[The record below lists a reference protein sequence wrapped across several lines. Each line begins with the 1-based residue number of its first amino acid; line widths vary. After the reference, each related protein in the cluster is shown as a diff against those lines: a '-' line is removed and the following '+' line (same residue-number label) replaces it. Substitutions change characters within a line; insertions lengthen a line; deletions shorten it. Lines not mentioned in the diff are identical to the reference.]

1 MGNPKGDENPSGS
14 RGRWKVLIVDDDPDL
29 RDSFHELLEGEGYD
43 VLEAA
48 DGPAALAI
56 LRASRYPMV
65 VLLDMMMPLMR
76 GDRVI
81 DILIK
86 ERALP
91 GKHAIALLTA
101 SPSTV
106 PRAMQSVLT
115 KFQIEVIRKTLPLD
129 ELLALIEQA
138 QARITLQQGQPL

>member
-1 MGNPKGDENPSGS
+1 MGDKLGDDTPPGA
-14 RGRWKVLIVDDDPDL
+14 RGRWKVLIVDDVQDL
-29 RDSFHELLEGEGYD
+29 RDSFRDLLEGEGYE

-48 DGPAALAI
+48 DGCAALDI
-56 LRASRYPMV
+56 IRTSRYPLV

-81 DILIK
+81 DTLVK

-91 GKHAIALLTA
+91 GKHVIVLLTA

-106 PRAMQSVLT
+106 PRDMQAVLA
-115 KFQIEVIRKTLPLD
+115 KFHIQVIRKTLPLD

-138 QARITLQQGQPL
+138 QARIAEQQRKPL